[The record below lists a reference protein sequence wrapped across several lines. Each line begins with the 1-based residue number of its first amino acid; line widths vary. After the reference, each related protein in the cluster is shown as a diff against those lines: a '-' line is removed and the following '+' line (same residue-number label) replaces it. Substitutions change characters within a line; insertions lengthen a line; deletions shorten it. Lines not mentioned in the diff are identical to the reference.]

1 MQQPDPSRLSG
12 FLGRVVGEP
21 GSVATGALVVLGD
34 RLGLYKAMQDGAKLT
49 PAELA
54 RRTGTHE
61 RSMRE

>member
-1 MQQPDPSRLSG
+1 M
-12 FLGRVVGEP
+12 VGEP

-34 RLGLYKAMQDGAKLT
+34 RLGLYKAMQNGANLT